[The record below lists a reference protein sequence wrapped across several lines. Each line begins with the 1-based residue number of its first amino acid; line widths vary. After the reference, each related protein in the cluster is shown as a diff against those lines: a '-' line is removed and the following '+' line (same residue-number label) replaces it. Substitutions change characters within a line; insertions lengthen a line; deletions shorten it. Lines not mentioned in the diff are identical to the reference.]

1 MESVY
6 VITEINYGEVC
17 WECDTLADMEVF
29 KDKDKALERFNY
41 LIKGHIDTQG
51 AGTCGTWVLDEEADI
66 ENIKVGDTIRFF
78 YGVQDNWDSYFE
90 VQLHEVKIQD

>member
-6 VITEINYGEVC
+6 VITEINYGDLAVD
-17 WECDTLADMEVF
+17 CDVLEDMEVF
-29 KDKDKALERFNY
+29 KDKDKALTRFKCI
-41 LIKGHIDTQG
+41 IKEHIDTQG
-51 AGTCGTWVLDEEADI
+51 AGTCGTWVLDEEDDI

>member
-17 WECDTLADMEVF
+17 WDCDALERLEIF
-29 KDKDKALERFNY
+29 KDKNKALERFNCI
-41 LIKGHIDTQG
+41 IKERVNQLCDDNG
-51 AGTCGTWVLDEEADI
+51 WVVDNETDI
-66 ENIKVGDTIRFF
+66 ENINVGDTIRFF
-78 YGVQDNWDSYFE
+78 YDHQENWNSYFE